1 MLILKYKKG
10 LNYVKKTRT
19 LTYSA
24 KHSSFLRTIKKDS
37 LHIKTTDPFRVK
49 IFLDLR
55 FRKLRKTRINLCLK
69 IFTLCSRWTDSNKEQ
84 WIQKD
89 LKRKILS
96 FSETQLL
103 KKKTFK
109 IKIMNFNNWIRKKSK
124 KMVDVSVLAKMVNL
138 KMLKR
143 LIHLI

>member
-19 LTYSA
+19 LTHSA

-103 KKKTFK
+103 KKKPFK
-109 IKIMNFNNWIRKKSK
+109 LKIMNFNNCIRKK
-124 KMVDVSVLAKMVNL
+124 V
-138 KMLKR
+138 
-143 LIHLI
+143 